1 MTTYKFGLLAETVA
15 ALFLKAK
22 FYQILAKRMR
32 NFAGEIDLIARRGKT
47 IIFVEVKARKIL
59 DESFEVLTSYQQT
72 RIKKAAE
79 LYLSQHPK
87 YANYDIRFDLIIITP
102 LRLPM
107 HIKNAW

>member
-1 MTTYKFGLLAETVA
+1 MTTYKFGLLAETIA
-15 ALFLKAK
+15 ALFLKVK

-59 DESFEVLTSYQQT
+59 DESFEVLTNYQQA
-72 RIKKAAE
+72 RIKKTAE
-79 LYLSQHPK
+79 LYLSQHSK
-87 YANYDIRFDLIIITP
+87 FQNYDVRFDLIIFTP
-102 LRLPM
+102 FRLPI